1 MKIFKKKKLVD
12 KLKAF
17 IKNIKI
23 NNYKKIIQMSLK

>member
-1 MKIFKKKKLVD
+1 MKIFKKKELVN

-23 NNYKKIIQMSLK
+23 NNYKKII